1 MLPGYKRKMK
11 PLRKDCHPDFIVSE
25 DGEMASC
32 GLQELVHHT
41 TSRIFLES
49 ELLKGVEELKAR
61 IGHAKLHLT
70 FKVGFDTASGFT
82 NFQQG
87 GGKKVMGGGNI
98 GKDSHCMS
106 SSLVVIQLTYT
117 DENGKEEVAAKNPL
131 MNSPW
136 ACRPLR
142 IYFDKETKGNILD
155 FPLKIVVITGT
166 R

>member
-1 MLPGYKRKMK
+1 MMPGYKRKMK
-11 PLRKDCHPDFIVSE
+11 PLRADCHPEFIVSE

-32 GLQELVHHT
+32 GIQELVHHT
-41 TSRIFLES
+41 TARIFLEP
-49 ELLKGVEELKAR
+49 ELLKGLEEVKAMM
-61 IGHAKLHLT
+61 GNVVFHLSFKL
-70 FKVGFDTASGFT
+70 GFDTASGWT

-117 DENGKEEVAAKNPL
+117 DEDGKEQVVAKNPL

-142 IYFDKETKGNILD
+142 IYFDKETKGN
-155 FPLKIVVITGT
+155 VSSVI
-166 R
+166 